1 MTLYHP
7 MFFTATILEW
17 KKLLKPSKYKDI
29 IIESMR
35 FMVKANRVKIYS
47 FAIMDNHIHIIWHIQ
62 SGYTKNKIQM
72 SFLKY
77 IAQQIKFDLVQN
89 HPEVLEK
96 FYVGAK
102 DRDYQFWERNA
113 LSIELSNDEIFV
125 QKMDYIHNN
134 PVNAGLCQFPSDY
147 KYSSAKFYENKE
159 IEFDFLTHYLD

>member
-1 MTLYHP
+1 

-35 FMVKANRVKIYS
+35 FMVKAKRVKIYS
-47 FAIMDNHIHIIWHIQ
+47 FAIMDNHIHIIWQIK
-62 SGYTKNKIQM
+62 SGYTKNKIQV

-96 FYVGAK
+96 FFSLCWCYHQQTTNKINSVFK
-102 DRDYQFWERNA
+102 LCPYITPCF
-113 LSIELSNDEIFV
+113 LLLPYSNGKNFSS
-125 QKMDYIHNN
+125 Q
-134 PVNAGLCQFPSDY
+134 VNTKTL
-147 KYSSAKFYENKE
+147 
-159 IEFDFLTHYLD
+159 

>member
-1 MTLYHP
+1 M
-7 MFFTATILEW
+7 
-17 KKLLKPSKYKDI
+17 DI
-29 IIESMR
+29 PRTR
-35 FMVKANRVKIYS
+35 FK
-47 FAIMDNHIHIIWHIQ
+47 
-62 SGYTKNKIQM
+62 M

-77 IAQQIKFDLVQN
+77 IAQQIKFDLIQN

-113 LSIELSNDEIFV
+113 LSIELSNDKIFV